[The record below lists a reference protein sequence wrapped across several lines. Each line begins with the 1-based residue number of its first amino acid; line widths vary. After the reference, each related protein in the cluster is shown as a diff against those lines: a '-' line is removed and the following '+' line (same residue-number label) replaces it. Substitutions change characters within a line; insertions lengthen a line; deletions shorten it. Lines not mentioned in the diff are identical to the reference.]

1 MINSLLLKLAALTTQ
16 RLLFLGLILGGI
28 YFFTLYDDGSAIKSQ
43 ITNIDSQL
51 QLQMQK
57 EKETDIALQEVAKI
71 RATVGELSNQFQ
83 IVSQALPS
91 EIQMSD
97 IIREVD
103 RVAQI
108 SGVTIKSKEP
118 RTNLNHGYY
127 EEIPLHIVMQGSF
140 SEIGLFLY
148 NIASVERMMKA
159 KDFTMSRMTGEKN
172 LSGKLLFEGQ
182 VVSYRFVGEKTKD
195 DGGKL

>member
-1 MINSLLLKLAALTTQ
+1 MINSLLLKLAALSTQ
-16 RLLFLGLILGGI
+16 RLLLLGLFLAGV
-28 YFFTLYDDGSAIKSQ
+28 YFVTLYDDGSAIKTQ
-43 ITNIDSQL
+43 ISNIDSQL
-51 QLQMQK
+51 QLQLQK
-57 EKETDIALQEVAKI
+57 EKETDKALQEVEKI
-71 RATVGELSNQFQ
+71 RATVGELSEQFR

-108 SGVTIKSKEP
+108 SGVIIKSKEP
-118 RTNLNHGYY
+118 RANVSHGYY

-140 SEIGLFLY
+140 SEMGLFLY

-159 KDFTMSRMTGEKN
+159 KDFSMTRLSIDKTM
-172 LSGKLLFEGQ
+172 SGKLLFEGQ
-182 VVSYRFVGEKTKD
+182 VVSYRFVGEKTKA

>member
-1 MINSLLLKLAALTTQ
+1 MINSILLKLSALTTQ
-16 RLLFLGLILGGI
+16 RLLILGLFLGGV
-28 YFFTLYDDGSAIKSQ
+28 YFFTLYDDGAAIKLQ
-43 ITNIDSQL
+43 IAAIDTQLQSQL
-51 QLQMQK
+51 QK
-57 EKETDIALQEVAKI
+57 EKETDKALQEVEKI
-71 RATVGELSNQFQ
+71 RATVGELSNQFR

-108 SGVTIKSKEP
+108 SGVVIKSKEP

-127 EEIPLHIVMQGSF
+127 EEIPLHIVMHGSF

-159 KDFTMSRMTGEKN
+159 KDFTMTRMNGEKM

-182 VVSYRFVGEKTKD
+182 VVSYRFVGEKAKE
-195 DGGKL
+195 GGKL